1 MRQTHDGEVLFQQ
14 GELTCD
20 FYVVLEG
27 EVELIEPTLVTPRVI
42 GVRKPREIVGELNL
56 LTEEVD
62 LPLRR
67 RAQRGSVL
75 AIPADDLRTIVTDD
89 PGFSDFLLRAFLLLR
104 SHLVELGAGLK
115 IVGSHF
121 SPDTRRLRQFAARSR
136 LPHDWIDVERDPI
149 AESLLR
155 QFNVRPE
162 ETPVV
167 IWKGAEILRNPSN
180 ADLARVLGIGDEL
193 DPEAHYD
200 LIVVGSGP
208 GGLAAAVY
216 GASEG
221 LKTLIVESVATGG
234 QAGMAS
240 RIENYLG
247 FPAGLSGLELAS
259 RALVQADKFG
269 ASIAVPREAVALRR
283 DGHAYVITLDDG
295 EEIVGGS
302 VILALGARYR
312 KLGVPGEAELE
323 GGNVYYA
330 ATEVEAQV
338 CQGQDVAVVG
348 GGNSAGQAALFLAER
363 AKRGLSAGAL
373 RRSGRGHVSL
383 PHRPHPGDLQHRG
396 AGPDLCR
403 RAAGRERA
411 GRGHGRAQ
419 AHRRAAHDRRRG
431 PLHLHRRGCA
441 DGVAGGHAG
450 ARREGLHLDRAIR
463 QDRSGLARR
472 GSRPVPVRGQ
482 PARGLRRRRRPQRGH
497 PAHGLGRRRRIDGGA
512 ALPRLPG
519 GGPRRLTGRGPG
531 SFAPGMRHGISD
543 STQSVILSLQAMNLV
558 DAVRSRRRSASARAR
573 GWVRSPY

>member
-1 MRQTHDGEVLFQQ
+1 MATDGEHDSSSEAFWALTDGQIDVLRSHGQVQQTHDGEVLFQQ

-42 GVRKPREIVGELNL
+42 GVRTPREIFGELNL
-56 LTEEVD
+56 LTEEVTY
-62 LPLRR
+62 LSAVVRKG
-67 RAQRGSVL
+67 GSVL
-75 AIPADDLRTIVTDD
+75 AIPADDLRAIVTDD

-115 IVGSHF
+115 IIGSHY

-167 IWKGAEILRNPSN
+167 IWKGAEILRNPTN

-247 FPAGLSGLELAS
+247 FPAGLSGVELAS
-259 RALVQADKFG
+259 RALIQADKFG
-269 ASIAVPREAVALRR
+269 ASFAVPREAVALRR
-283 DGHAYVITLDDG
+283 DGHAFVVTLDDG
-295 EEIVGGS
+295 DEIVGGS

-330 ATEVEAQV
+330 ATEVEALV

-363 AKRGLSAGAL
+363 AKRVYLLARCDDLGDDMSRYLIDRIQATSNIELLIQTCVAELVGENQLVGVTIEHKYTGERRTIDVAALFIFIGADAPTAWLADTLALDEKGFVSTGLSVKIAPAWQEADRDPFLFEASLPGVFAVGDV
-373 RRSGRGHVSL
+373 RSGAIRRTASAVGEGSMAVRLCHAYL
-383 PHRPHPGDLQHRG
+383 AEARG
-396 AGPDLCR
+396 A
-403 RAAGRERA
+403 
-411 GRGHGRAQ
+411 
-419 AHRRAAHDRRRG
+419 
-431 PLHLHRRGCA
+431 
-441 DGVAGGHAG
+441 
-450 ARREGLHLDRAIR
+450 
-463 QDRSGLARR
+463 
-472 GSRPVPVRGQ
+472 
-482 PARGLRRRRRPQRGH
+482 
-497 PAHGLGRRRRIDGGA
+497 
-512 ALPRLPG
+512 
-519 GGPRRLTGRGPG
+519 
-531 SFAPGMRHGISD
+531 
-543 STQSVILSLQAMNLV
+543 
-558 DAVRSRRRSASARAR
+558 
-573 GWVRSPY
+573 

>member
-1 MRQTHDGEVLFQQ
+1 MCEAGKEDDRNGDWNMATDGEQDSTSEAFWTLTDEQIDVLRSHGQVQQTQDGEVLFQQ

-56 LTEEVD
+56 LTEEVTY
-62 LPLRR
+62 LSAVVRKG
-67 RAQRGSVL
+67 GSVL
-75 AIPADDLRTIVTDD
+75 AIPADDLRTIVMDD

-115 IVGSHF
+115 IIGSHF

-136 LPHDWIDVERDPI
+136 LPHDWIDVEKDPI
-149 AESLLR
+149 AESLMR

-180 ADLARVLGIGDEL
+180 GDLARVLGIGDEL
-193 DPEAHYD
+193 DSEAHYD
-200 LIVVGSGP
+200 LIVVGAGP

-221 LKTLIVESVATGG
+221 LKTLMVESVASGG
-234 QAGMAS
+234 QAGKGS
-240 RIENYLG
+240 RIENYFG
-247 FPAGLSGLELAS
+247 FPAGASGLELAS

-283 DGHAYVITLDDG
+283 DGRTYAITLDDG

-302 VILALGARYR
+302 VILSLGARYR
-312 KLGVPGEAELE
+312 KLSVPGEAELE

-338 CQGQDVAVVG
+338 CQGQEIAVVG

-363 AKRGLSAGAL
+363 AKRVYLLARCEDLGEDMSRYLIDRIQATSNIEVLIQTCVAELLGENELVAVTVEHKHTGQRRTIDVAALFIFIGADAPTAWLADTLALDEKGFISTGLSVKTAPAWQDAARDPFLFEASLPGIFAVGDV
-373 RRSGRGHVSL
+373 RSGAIRRTASAVGEGSMAVRLCHAYL
-383 PHRPHPGDLQHRG
+383 AEARG
-396 AGPDLCR
+396 A
-403 RAAGRERA
+403 
-411 GRGHGRAQ
+411 
-419 AHRRAAHDRRRG
+419 
-431 PLHLHRRGCA
+431 
-441 DGVAGGHAG
+441 
-450 ARREGLHLDRAIR
+450 
-463 QDRSGLARR
+463 
-472 GSRPVPVRGQ
+472 
-482 PARGLRRRRRPQRGH
+482 
-497 PAHGLGRRRRIDGGA
+497 
-512 ALPRLPG
+512 
-519 GGPRRLTGRGPG
+519 
-531 SFAPGMRHGISD
+531 
-543 STQSVILSLQAMNLV
+543 
-558 DAVRSRRRSASARAR
+558 
-573 GWVRSPY
+573 

>member
-1 MRQTHDGEVLFQQ
+1 MAAEIGPDEQIDAFWELTDDQISVLRRHGQVQQTHDGQVLFHQ

-27 EVELIEPTLVTPRVI
+27 EVELVEPTLVTPRVI

-56 LTEEVD
+56 LTEEVTY
-62 LPLRR
+62 LSAVVRKG
-67 RAQRGSVL
+67 GSVL

-115 IVGSHF
+115 IIGSHF

-136 LPHDWIDVERDPI
+136 LPHDWIDVEKDPL

-155 QFNVRPE
+155 QFNVKPD

-180 ADLARVLGIGDEL
+180 ADLARVLGIGDVL

-283 DGHAYVITLDDG
+283 DGHTYAITLDDG
-295 EEIVGGS
+295 EEIAGGS

-323 GGNVYYA
+323 GANVYYA

-338 CQGQDVAVVG
+338 CQGQDIAVVG

-363 AKRGLSAGAL
+363 ANKVYLLARCDDLNEDMSRYLIDRIVATSNIELLVQTCVAELVGQNALTGVKVEHKYTGKGRTIDVAALFIFIGADAPTAWLADTLALDEKGFISTGLSVKTAPAWQDAARDPFLFEASLPGVFAVGDV
-373 RRSGRGHVSL
+373 RSG
-383 PHRPHPGDLQHRG
+383 
-396 AGPDLCR
+396 AIR
-403 RAAGRERA
+403 RAASAVG
-411 GRGHGRAQ
+411 
-419 AHRRAAHDRRRG
+419 
-431 PLHLHRRGCA
+431 
-441 DGVAGGHAG
+441 
-450 ARREGLHLDRAIR
+450 EG
-463 QDRSGLARR
+463 S
-472 GSRPVPVRGQ
+472 
-482 PARGLRRRRRPQRGH
+482 
-497 PAHGLGRRRRIDGGA
+497 
-512 ALPRLPG
+512 
-519 GGPRRLTGRGPG
+519 
-531 SFAPGMRHGISD
+531 M
-543 STQSVILSLQAMNLV
+543 
-558 DAVRSRRRSASARAR
+558 AVRLCHAYLAETR
-573 GWVRSPY
+573 GA